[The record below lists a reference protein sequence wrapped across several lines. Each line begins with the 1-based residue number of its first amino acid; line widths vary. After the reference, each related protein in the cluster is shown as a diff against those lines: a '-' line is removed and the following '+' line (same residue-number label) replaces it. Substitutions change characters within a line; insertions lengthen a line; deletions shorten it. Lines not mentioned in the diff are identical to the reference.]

1 MGDDEK
7 KNEKSANV
15 YPRWGKACVD
25 TWGDDDEIIL
35 GNESHMELTM
45 KKTFVFSRTDFLIKY
60 VMTWVQ
66 VEPFDKSSIDF
77 DITRRDLPN

>member
-7 KNEKSANV
+7 KKNGKSADV

-25 TWGDDDEIIL
+25 TWGDDDEIIM

-45 KKTFVFSRTDFLIKY
+45 K
-60 VMTWVQ
+60 
-66 VEPFDKSSIDF
+66 
-77 DITRRDLPN
+77 